1 MHSFS
6 SGRKVDMATLPRRPV
21 RDFMTTTALA
31 AALVVFSLT
40 NSLAQNPSS
49 APHKLTFGVKGGLAL
64 SQLVRIG
71 PAFQGAYLKSKLG
84 ATAGGFINLRFSH
97 AVSIQTEI
105 LFVRKGYQWRGYG
118 YNLGEHGTIKIDYI
132 EVPVFAKI
140 TFCENRT
147 IRPFYFTGPYL
158 DIRTRALSD
167 WVYWGELYLEKS
179 VNDVTD
185 RLRTTHCGWLFGTGI
200 AIHALSREFTIEV
213 RYDLGSTRVFIN
225 GVVPYS
231 LGSIRRSPSQ
241 ERLSTLMI
249 MLSVSY

>member
-1 MHSFS
+1 LI
-6 SGRKVDMATLPRRPV
+6 TI
-21 RDFMTTTALA
+21 ALA
-31 AALVVFSLT
+31 IALVILT
-40 NSLAQNPSS
+40 VGSSFAQESPANDR
-49 APHKLTFGVKGGLAL
+49 KLTFGVKGGLAL

-84 ATAGGFINLRFSH
+84 ATAGGFVNLRFSH

-118 YNLGEHGTIKIDYI
+118 YNLGEYGTIKIDYI

-167 WVYWGELYLEKS
+167 WVYWGHLYLEKS

-225 GVVPYS
+225 GVVPYP

-241 ERLSTLMI
+241 ERLSTLM
-249 MLSVSY
+249 LLLGVRY